1 MNPDARTLTVCSRC
15 DSLNRVAFEKIR
27 NQKAVCGKCQEPLPM
42 LGAVTPVNEKN
53 FWRILEKADRPVI
66 VDFWAAWC
74 GPCKMYG
81 PIFQEASMKTDA
93 AIFLKVDTEASPGI
107 SARFGIRSIPSTLV
121 FDQGREVRR
130 ESGALPL
137 PAVLALAGTR

>member
-1 MNPDARTLTVCSRC
+1 
-15 DSLNRVAFEKIR
+15 
-27 NQKAVCGKCQEPLPM
+27 M

-121 FDQGREVRR
+121 FEKGREVRR

-137 PAVLALAGTR
+137 PVLLSLVNA